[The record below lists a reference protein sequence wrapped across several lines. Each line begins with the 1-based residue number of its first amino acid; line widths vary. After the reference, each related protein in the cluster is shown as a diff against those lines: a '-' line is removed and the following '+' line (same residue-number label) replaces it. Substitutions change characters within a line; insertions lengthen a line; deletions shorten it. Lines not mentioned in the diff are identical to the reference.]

1 MCGLFLR
8 NRCLA
13 AHSPGADGSLHWCR
27 CPDPT
32 PNKGGGIRY
41 ASLSPK
47 GGRYLYA
54 DVHVVNCGAGDT
66 FWTLLARAIKNKK
79 PVGEKNISS
88 RGNPHRKCKVRVRD
102 SHTTVLVEKPALPLY
117 LGPGDAMIRA
127 ARLRRRW
134 RERSFTVS
142 PISAMVL
149 GMSKTTASAD
159 EKQRPAH
166 WFKPGQSGNPRGRT
180 KGSRSKFSQAFVE
193 DLSACWERHGIV
205 ALEKCATTE
214 PAQFLRV
221 CASLMPRDVD
231 LNLSVDVVSFAASFE
246 HALSVLGVEAP
257 KQPKAKVIEHQVT
270 SGPHR

>member
-1 MCGLFLR
+1 M
-8 NRCLA
+8 
-13 AHSPGADGSLHWCR
+13 
-27 CPDPT
+27 
-32 PNKGGGIRY
+32 
-41 ASLSPK
+41 PK
-47 GGRYLYA
+47 PAQAYEPK
-54 DVHVVNCGAGDT
+54 V
-66 FWTLLARAIKNKK
+66 
-79 PVGEKNISS
+79 PVKMIF
-88 RGNPHRKCKVRVRD
+88 RRRRVRGK
-102 SHTTVLVEKPALPLY
+102 SLQEENRKPAETGNL
-117 LGPGDAMIRA
+117 
-127 ARLRRRW
+127 
-134 RERSFTVS
+134 TVGHR
-142 PISAMVL
+142 PMSAYVTV
-149 GMSKTTASAD
+149 MSETTASAD

-231 LNLSVDVVSFAASFE
+231 LNLSVDAVSFAASFE